1 MTENL
6 YFSGQEWL
14 GALLAT
20 LAVAVAMIFW
30 AYHKAPVTGGIR
42 RVCIG
47 LKMLGIALL
56 LLCLIEPM
64 TTEEQVKPGANLLAL
79 VADTSE
85 GLNLTDA
92 GKDLSRAAGL
102 QAALAT
108 KSDNWQT
115 QLAEDF
121 ELKRYRF
128 DTRLSNL
135 ADFDQLPFDGSASRL
150 GESLRTLARRF
161 QGQPLAGIVI
171 FTDGVA
177 TDLDAGLPDLTGL
190 PPIYPV
196 VIGEK
201 APERDLAV
209 GKVTVT
215 QTAFEDAPVTI
226 EGQVRALGCKGE
238 EVTVRLELLDA
249 NGTAPILAQ
258 ELTQSAE
265 QADAKLSF
273 RFQVRPASPGILFYR
288 FVAKATGDQPEAT
301 PSNNARM
308 VVVDRGEGPYR
319 VLYVAGRANW
329 EFKFLK
335 RALAEDEEVALVGL
349 VRIAKKEPKF
359 TFKGRRGESS
369 NPLFRGFKN
378 EEQEAEEYDK
388 PVLIRLNTRDGEELK
403 AGFPTTAKELFEY
416 TAIIIDDLEANFF
429 TTTQHALIQE
439 FVNRR
444 GGGLLMLGGQESFRQ
459 GNYERTAIGG
469 MLPVYLDRLGKTRA
483 LDKLRLNLTREG
495 WLQPWTRLRD
505 NEAAEKKR
513 LGEMV
518 AFSSI
523 NQVRGNK
530 PGASVMATV
539 KVVGNDAPHPAL
551 VTHKFGRGR
560 VAAMLLGDVWRWGL
574 GKPEHHEDMD
584 QAWRQM
590 IRWLVAD
597 TPAPIDLQAG
607 QATDTTGRSLVVS
620 ARDKEFQPLDNAQV
634 TLTVRAIG
642 SAETIPLT
650 AEAEPEKAGAYA
662 TRFIPRA
669 SGGYLAEA
677 EVRDE
682 QGKIVGSRQAG
693 WTTDFAAVEYRSL
706 TPNRPLLETIANK
719 TGGHALTLEELDEFA
734 EILPSM
740 RAPVTEI
747 VHFPIWH
754 QAAIFLLA
762 LACFAAEWFLRR
774 RKGLP

>member
-1 MTENL
+1 M
-6 YFSGQEWL
+6 
-14 GALLAT
+14 
-20 LAVAVAMIFW
+20 
-30 AYHKAPVTGGIR
+30 
-42 RVCIG
+42 
-47 LKMLGIALL
+47 
-56 LLCLIEPM
+56 
-64 TTEEQVKPGANLLAL
+64 
-79 VADTSE
+79 
-85 GLNLTDA
+85 
-92 GKDLSRAAGL
+92 
-102 QAALAT
+102 
-108 KSDNWQT
+108 
-115 QLAEDF
+115 
-121 ELKRYRF
+121 
-128 DTRLSNL
+128 
-135 ADFDQLPFDGSASRL
+135 
-150 GESLRTLARRF
+150 
-161 QGQPLAGIVI
+161 
-171 FTDGVA
+171 
-177 TDLDAGLPDLTGL
+177 
-190 PPIYPV
+190 
-196 VIGEK
+196 
-201 APERDLAV
+201 
-209 GKVTVT
+209 
-215 QTAFEDAPVTI
+215 
-226 EGQVRALGCKGE
+226 
-238 EVTVRLELLDA
+238 
-249 NGTAPILAQ
+249 
-258 ELTQSAE
+258 
-265 QADAKLSF
+265 
-273 RFQVRPASPGILFYR
+273 
-288 FVAKATGDQPEAT
+288 
-301 PSNNARM
+301 
-308 VVVDRGEGPYR
+308 
-319 VLYVAGRANW
+319 
-329 EFKFLK
+329 
-335 RALAEDEEVALVGL
+335 
-349 VRIAKKEPKF
+349 
-359 TFKGRRGESS
+359 
-369 NPLFRGFKN
+369 
-378 EEQEAEEYDK
+378 
-388 PVLIRLNTRDGEELK
+388 IRLNTRDGEELK

-483 LDKLRLNLTREG
+483 LDKLQLNLTREG

-539 KVVGNDAPHPAL
+539 KVEGDDVPHPAL

-682 QGKIVGSRQAG
+682 QGEIVGSRQAG

-734 EILPSM
+734 KILPTM